1 MMYKILKTVNNN
13 LNVNVGDICEVT
25 KTGRTSTEMIDKDT
39 YEWFIIENNKIM
51 EYFEPIK

>member
-1 MMYKILKTVNNN
+1 MMYKILKTVSNN

-25 KTGRTSTEMIDKDT
+25 KSGCTSTEMIDKNT
-39 YEWFIIENNKIM
+39 CEWFIIENNKIV